1 MTRIAKLGEGVLL
14 LLTHCRVDCE
24 AAAEGGV
31 PRGGQ
36 SSGYGEGARSQRAHG
51 QRSRVT

>member
-36 SSGYGEGARSQRAHG
+36 SMGGWGPEVSVLMVNDLE
-51 QRSRVT
+51 

>member
-24 AAAEGGV
+24 AAAEGVSHQEDEAVGMGRV
-31 PRGGQ
+31 PEV
-36 SSGYGEGARSQRAHG
+36 SVLMVNDLE
-51 QRSRVT
+51 